1 MLLHSNDGCETNKM
15 RRINVLVFVFVPI
28 FIEKRAGDGIKDPW
42 IGNVCLC
49 CHEIL
54 PRKKMSTLDKIVI
67 FSEKNELDNESEA
80 EWSRRLPETILIF
93 SLTKKNRRSRDS
105 EVISLQVTVCSVI

>member
-15 RRINVLVFVFVPI
+15 RRINVFVPI

-54 PRKKMSTLDKIVI
+54 PRKKNEHIRQNCRFLQK
-67 FSEKNELDNESEA
+67 KNELDNESEA

-93 SLTKKNRRSRDS
+93 SLTKKKTE
-105 EVISLQVTVCSVI
+105 EVAILR